1 MTAPAAHDRPREKLA
16 RAGVGAL
23 GDNELIAL
31 LLGTGVRARPALVV
45 AQDVLD
51 TAGGVRGLLRVG
63 VDELRRVSGVGA
75 PRAAR
80 LLAAI
85 ELGRRAMV
93 AVPLDRPRLSNSR
106 MLGLYLMPLYS
117 GHREERFGIV
127 MLDSKHR
134 LLRSEIL
141 SVGSLDSSIAHPR
154 EIFRAATVASAAAL
168 ALFHN
173 HPSGDP
179 APSQDDVL
187 LTHRLVAAGQVMG
200 IDVVDHV
207 ILGDGRWFSFRDA
220 GILL

>member
-1 MTAPAAHDRPREKLA
+1 VLAA
-16 RAGVGAL
+16 
-23 GDNELIAL
+23 
-31 LLGTGVRARPALVV
+31 
-45 AQDVLD
+45 
-51 TAGGVRGLLRVG
+51 AGGVRGLLRIG
-63 VDELRRVSGVGA
+63 SDELQCVSGVGA

-93 AVPLDRPRLSNSR
+93 SLPADRPRFRSSR
-106 MLGLYLMPLYS
+106 DLGVYLMPLYS
-117 GHREERFGIV
+117 GHREERFGV
-127 MLDSKHR
+127 LMLDVKHR

-154 EIFRAATVASAAAL
+154 EIFRVATLASAAAL

-179 APSQDDVL
+179 APSKDDIVI
-187 LTHRLVAAGQVMG
+187 TQRLVAAGQVMG
-200 IDVVDHV
+200 IDVLDHV

-220 GILL
+220 GIL

>member
-1 MTAPAAHDRPREKLA
+1 MTALAPQDRPREKLA
-16 RAGVGAL
+16 RAGVSAL
-23 GDNELIAL
+23 GDNELVAL
-31 LLGTGVRARPALVV
+31 LLGSGVRSRSAMVV
-45 AQDVLD
+45 AQDVL
-51 TAGGVRGLLRVG
+51 TAAGGVRGLLRIG
-63 VDELRRVSGVGA
+63 SDELQRVSGVGA

-93 AVPLDRPRLSNSR
+93 SVPVERPRFRSSR
-106 MLGLYLMPLYS
+106 DLGFYLMPLYS

-127 MLDSKHR
+127 MLDAKHR

-154 EIFRAATVASAAAL
+154 EIFRVAMLASAAAL

-179 APSQDDVL
+179 EPSVDDAVI
-187 LTHRLVAAGQVMG
+187 TKRLVAAGQVMG
-200 IDVVDHV
+200 IEVVDHV

-220 GILL
+220 GML